1 MLRRRR
7 LSTPKALSLV
17 LSTVRVLAEL
27 SMWLHA
33 FAQHNDRTLRDDL
46 VSGSEYLMEPDLCQR
61 TKVPGVRRFKSSG
74 GKHCKLCLIGMGVSR
89 IHNKLL

>member
-7 LSTPKALSLV
+7 LSTHKALSLV

-27 SMWLHA
+27 SVWLHA
-33 FAQHNDRTLRDDL
+33 FAQHNDRMLRDDL
-46 VSGSEYLMEPDLCQR
+46 VSSSEYLTE
-61 TKVPGVRRFKSSG
+61 PGVRRFKSSG

-89 IHNKLL
+89 IHNKVL